1 MTRQTRSAP
10 VSNQSSRDDR
20 NYRAD
25 SIEENDDEDE
35 DGSDNRCASSS
46 DGYPLPD
53 LVRAFMSLDEGES
66 EALRRERK
74 MRPEEA
80 VDDGLDFMPEVEGE
94 SKVGAVA
101 QNNKSFKFKKG
112 DQLIMFTL
120 IVSSMSGSRPY
131 FIKG

>member
-20 NYRAD
+20 SYRAD

-94 SKVGAVA
+94 SKVGTEGV
-101 QNNKSFKFKKG
+101 QKSERFEFTINIHPTVRYVPNPEVDHLKKI
-112 DQLIMFTL
+112 L
-120 IVSSMSGSRPY
+120 
-131 FIKG
+131 KN